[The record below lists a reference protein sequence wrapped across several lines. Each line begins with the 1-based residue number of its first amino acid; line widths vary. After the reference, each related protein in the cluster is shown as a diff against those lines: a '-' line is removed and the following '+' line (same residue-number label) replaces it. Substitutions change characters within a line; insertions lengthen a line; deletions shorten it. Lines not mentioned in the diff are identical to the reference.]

1 LQRRCLIA
9 RAPRVLLI
17 EDNPPLRRALD
28 EALGVYGFDVIS
40 VATVDAALATLRSSE
55 IDVVVTDLGVP
66 GDGATLLE
74 EEVLEEEIPVIVLTA
89 EEAPRRD
96 DVLSRGAL
104 EALTK
109 PVSGSELCRIITGS
123 LKQQGSKHRNVTAG
137 EHTGRED

>member
-1 LQRRCLIA
+1 LQSQCLIA

-28 EALGVYGFDVIS
+28 EALAVYGFDVVS

-66 GDGATLLE
+66 GDGATLLD
-74 EEVLEEEIPVIVLTA
+74 EEIPVIVLTA
-89 EEAPRRD
+89 EETPRRD

-123 LKQQGSKHRNVTAG
+123 LEQKSGKHRNVTTG